1 MSSILILGG
10 ARSGK
15 SAYAER
21 LAAEHGGE
29 KVYIATAEAIDAE
42 MEERIALHRKRR
54 GPAWRT
60 VDAPVELAESLRVH
74 DGEGRFI
81 LIDCITV
88 WINNLMFHERDVEPA
103 VAELCA
109 AISASHARV
118 VLVSNEV
125 GQGIVPDNALA
136 RRFRDEAGRANQA
149 LAAAADEAVLVV
161 AGLPLVLK
169 QSRRG

>member
-21 LAAEHGGE
+21 LAADHAGE
-29 KVYIATAEAIDAE
+29 RIYIATAETIDAE
-42 MEERIALHRKRR
+42 MDERIAHHRRRR

-60 VDAPVELAESLRVH
+60 IDAPVELAASLSAH

-109 AISASHARV
+109 AVSAVQARV

-125 GQGIVPDNALA
+125 GWGIVPDNALA
-136 RRFRDEAGRANQA
+136 RRFRDEAGRANQV